1 VNRNNPPRSS
11 HALIEL
17 IRRLSAEA
25 EWSVDELREVLIDA
39 GIDPDQFVNDVKTR
53 IRELL
58 NASPSARAPRSEEDA
73 QNDYN
78 SLPLLARLRRITGL
92 KATVIAEKVG
102 ATVPFLSD
110 LSGHPNVI
118 PFRARKE
125 LARRAANNLPGV
137 SERDVMDSFERGFHQ
152 QAAAFRDD
160 PFPEEE
166 VDFEKIVRRSDMKDN
181 EQQYWLGL
189 NEENLDE

>member
-11 HALIEL
+11 QALIER
-17 IRRLSAEA
+17 IHHLSAEA
-25 EWSVDELREVLIDA
+25 EWSVDELREVLKDA
-39 GIDPDQFVNDVKTR
+39 GIDPDQFVNDIKIG

-58 NASPSARAPRSEEDA
+58 NASPSTAAQQSEDNA

-78 SLPLLARLRRITGL
+78 SLPLLPRLRRITGL

-125 LARRAANNLPGV
+125 FAKRAANNLPGV
-137 SERDVMDSFERGFHQ
+137 SEHDVLNSFESGLYQ

-160 PFPEEE
+160 PFPDEK
-166 VDFEKIVRRSDMKDN
+166 VDFEKIVRRSDMDAD
-181 EQQYWLGL
+181 QQRYWLSLDEESL
-189 NEENLDE
+189 NE